1 VKRARWLV
9 VLLPWLLPAL
19 VVSLQVRPEGVDLR
33 GPWQA
38 KWPGGEREVVLPAYF
53 PRVGLAEPEFSLRR
67 TVELPSVEPGAYLL
81 VLGELRTALIRV
93 RVNGQVVG
101 DMGAFESAEK
111 GDMGG
116 LEAVQV
122 PPGLLKAG
130 SNVLELDVRPVD
142 SWYAAVADGRLVLG
156 PSASLAPWYLR
167 TRPLETWLRSAPLMV
182 LTLLALLLLVLAQ
195 LQQEKVLRQLTWRAL
210 ALVMVVAPY
219 SLAHS
224 GLGLVGFVG
233 PDLRASI
240 LFLASV
246 FSVALFYEFSV
257 AYFDAFAS
265 PLVRINRVVSVLVMV
280 GGMSPVGIIAYT
292 FFSVWTFVLFVH
304 MGVVAVRGL
313 RRRAD
318 LLSVLLVSTMSSLML
333 SGMSD
338 LLTDLGLWQLPRL
351 FSLSLTNTPMLVGAI
366 VVGSF
371 LALAEKNR
379 LLTGSLTESNEE
391 LAQALVEARAA
402 TRAKSEFLS
411 NVSHELRTP
420 LNSIINIPE
429 GLLEDFETD
438 DGGHTVFAGDP
449 SRTQGYLRTL
459 HKSGLHLLG
468 VVNQVL
474 DFSKIEAGRLTLT
487 VEPVQVR
494 VLLDDVRRTLEPLAS
509 KRGISL
515 ELAGE
520 LEGTFRA
527 DPVKAAQVL
536 LNLGSNALKFSPDGA
551 KVELR
556 VERTA
561 TQLAFRVRDEGI
573 GIAPEHQAMVFEG
586 FRQVEGGATRK
597 FGGTGL
603 GLAISRKL
611 LELHGGTLTLHSE
624 LGKGS
629 TFIATFPLDLG
640 SAATVE
646 GRVVT
651 EARACVLVVDDEPL
665 VHETLRLAL
674 RALPFE
680 LVAVVDPRHALDEV
694 RRRRPV
700 LVILDVM
707 MPRIS
712 GVSLLQQLR
721 NEPELSQTPVLVLS
735 AWPSNREV
743 AEGLG
748 ARWVSKPWDNA
759 DLLAVVQS
767 MTGELPV

>member
-1 VKRARWLV
+1 VKHARWLV

-19 VVSLQVRPEGVDLR
+19 VVSLQVRPDGIDLR

-38 KWPGGEREVVLPAYF
+38 RWPGGEREVVLPAYF
-53 PRVGLAEPEFSLRR
+53 ERERIEAPEFSLRR
-67 TVELPSVEPGAYLL
+67 TVELPTVALGAYLL

-93 RVNGQVVG
+93 QVNGQVVG
-101 DMGAFESAEK
+101 DLGAFESAEK

-122 PPGLLKAG
+122 PPGLLKTG
-130 SNVLELDVRPVD
+130 SNVLELDVRSVNPWF
-142 SWYAAVADGRLVLG
+142 SAVADRRLLLG
-156 PSASLAPWYLR
+156 PSASLASWYLR
-167 TRPLETWLRSAPLMV
+167 TTPLESWLRSAPLMV
-182 LTLLALLLLVLAQ
+182 LALLALLLLVLSQ
-195 LQQEKVLRQLTWRAL
+195 LQQEKSLRQLTWRAL
-210 ALVMVVAPY
+210 VLVIAVAPY
-219 SLAHS
+219 SLAQS
-224 GLGLVGFVG
+224 GLGLVGLVDLEFRTLVLFV
-233 PDLRASI
+233 A
-240 LFLASV
+240 V
-246 FSVALFYEFSV
+246 VVSVALFYEFTL
-257 AYFDAFAS
+257 AYFEAFSS
-265 PLVRINRVVSVLVMV
+265 PLVRINRVVSVLVLV
-280 GGMSPVGIIAYT
+280 GGLGPINELAYL
-292 FFSVWTFVLFVH
+292 FYSAWTFVLFAH
-304 MGVVAVRGL
+304 LGVVAVRGL
-313 RRRAD
+313 RRRRDA
-318 LLSVLLVSTMSSLML
+318 LSLLLVSTMGSLVF

-338 LLTDLGLWQLPRL
+338 LLTDLQLWQLPRL
-351 FSLSLTNTPMLVGAI
+351 FSMSLTNAPMLVGAV

-371 LALAEKNR
+371 VALAEKNR
-379 LLTGSLTESNEE
+379 LLTSSLRESNDE
-391 LAQALVEARAA
+391 LALALVEARAA

-411 NVSHELRTP
+411 SVSHELRTP

-438 DGGHTVFAGDP
+438 DEGDTVFRGDA
-449 SRTQGYLRTL
+449 SQTQHYLRSL
-459 HKSGLHLLG
+459 HERGLHLLG
-468 VVNQVL
+468 VVTQVL
-474 DFSKIEAGRLTLT
+474 DFSKIEAGRQTLT
-487 VEPVQVR
+487 VEQVQVR
-494 VLLDDVRRTLEPLAS
+494 TLMDDVSRTLEALATE
-509 KRGISL
+509 RGMSL
-515 ELAGE
+515 VVSGD
-520 LEGTFRA
+520 LEGTLRA

-561 TQLAFRVRDEGI
+561 TQLSFYVRDEGI

-629 TFIATFPLDLG
+629 TFIATFPLELG

-646 GRVVT
+646 GMVVT
-651 EARACVLVVDDEPL
+651 EARPCVLVIDDEPL

-694 RRRRPV
+694 RRRRPQ

-721 NEPELSQTPVLVLS
+721 NEPELSQIPVLVLS

-748 ARWVSKPWDNA
+748 ASWLSKPWDNA
-759 DLLAVVQS
+759 ELLAVVTS
-767 MTGELPV
+767 MTGELPA